1 MGSHPPLPRFEL
13 ILCSASPRRRQLLQG
28 LDLPVTITQAD
39 VDETPPEGMPA
50 EDVAEHLARLKAA
63 AWKGALGPQQVLIA
77 ADTTVLIDHHL
88 LNKPEDAADAMRML
102 ALLSGRTHRVITGVC
117 LRTASGLRSFADVAL
132 VTFRTLS
139 AEEIAYYVEQ
149 HRPFDK
155 AGAYGV
161 QDWIG
166 YTAVS
171 RVEGSFYTV
180 MGLPMHR
187 VYEELLALQA

>member
-1 MGSHPPLPRFEL
+1 MGSHPPLPRYEL

-50 EDVAEHLARLKAA
+50 ENVAEHLARLKAA
-63 AWKGALGPQQVLIA
+63 AWNGTLGPHQVLIA

-88 LNKPEDAADAMRML
+88 LNKPVDAADAMRML

-117 LRTASGLRSFADVAL
+117 LRTSEVLRSFADVAL
-132 VTFRTLS
+132 VTFRTLT

-171 RVEGSFYTV
+171 HIEGSFYTV

-187 VYEELLALQA
+187 VYEELRALGS

>member
-1 MGSHPPLPRFEL
+1 MGPHPPLPRYEL

-39 VDETPPEGMPA
+39 VDETPPEGLPA
-50 EDVAEHLARLKAA
+50 EEVAEHLARLKAS
-63 AWKGALGPQQVLIA
+63 AWNGTLGARQVLIT

-88 LNKPEDAADAMRML
+88 LNKPVDAADAMRML

-117 LRTASGLRSFADVAL
+117 LRTSSGLRSFADVAL

-139 AEEIAYYVEQ
+139 AEEIAYYVDQ
-149 HRPFDK
+149 HKPFDK

-166 YTAVS
+166 YTAVA
-171 RVEGSFYTV
+171 RIEGSFYTV

-187 VYEELLALQA
+187 VYEELRAFQT

>member
-1 MGSHPPLPRFEL
+1 MGPHPPLPRFEL

-50 EDVAEHLARLKAA
+50 EEVAEFLARLKAS
-63 AWKGALGPQQVLIA
+63 AWDGSLAPRQVLIA

-88 LNKPEDAADAMRML
+88 LNKPVDAADAARML
-102 ALLSGRTHRVITGVC
+102 AILSGRTHRVITGVC
-117 LRTASGLRSFADVAL
+117 LRTHSGLRSFADVAL

-139 AEEIAYYVEQ
+139 AEEIAYYVEE
-149 HRPFDK
+149 HKPFDK

-166 YTAVS
+166 YTGVS
-171 RVEGSFYTV
+171 RIEGSFYTV

-187 VYEELLALQA
+187 VYEELRALPI